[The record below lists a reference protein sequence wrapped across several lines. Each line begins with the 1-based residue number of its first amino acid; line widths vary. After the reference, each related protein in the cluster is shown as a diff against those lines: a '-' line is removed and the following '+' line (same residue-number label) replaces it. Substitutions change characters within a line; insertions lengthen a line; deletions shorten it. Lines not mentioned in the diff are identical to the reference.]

1 MFCYTEQRL
10 IGLLILDVKHVTYK
24 LSYLSVVYCVQGGPN
39 SGLFFTVNNF
49 GSKSR
54 TVYQIVGFF
63 YTKQTV
69 V

>member
-10 IGLLILDVKHVTYK
+10 IGLLILDVKHK
-24 LSYLSVVYCVQGGPN
+24 LSYLSVVYCVQGGPD

-63 YTKQTV
+63 TQNRLLYK
-69 V
+69 